1 MLGKEKTREGRSSLD
16 QGEQADEKGRRDSHL
31 NDDAVSDKISR

>member
-1 MLGKEKTREGRSSLD
+1 MLSKKKAREGGPSSD